1 MPFYNNVYYPLPPDP
16 QGAHSSA
23 GIPSLLS
30 SPQSIPSS
38 GSQNRPTASAMSGVL
53 SCGTANAPSAVVS
66 SSAAS
71 SLPPPFKF
79 RARRES
85 VDWRRISAL
94 DVDQV
99 ASTLDFQTLQD
110 HITAVT
116 FCNIE
121 GERCPRCQSPV
132 DPALLKL
139 FRLAQ
144 FTVEY
149 LLHSQDCLTLSLQA
163 AEERVQ
169 AEVQEREQLRAQLQK
184 QTQDAKSLKEE
195 LKQRKKIITSQ
206 QSMITAGMAN
216 YHKCHH
222 CEKAFMNASFLQ
234 SHMERRHPAEYD
246 IKLLNDNQK
255 KVQTMKLQEEVNR
268 LHEQLTMARSQ
279 MEAQQKDHSAKQE
292 KDLTQRHE
300 EFMKQLEIWKEDE
313 RVRMNSKIDEVKQA
327 CQRDMDS
334 LHQRNRNLE
343 KEILKL
349 QQSSRAQDT
358 QSIQAQVNS
367 VQNSESQPLQEVL
380 QLQEKLHKQEMKWTT
395 KMQKMKE
402 EYEKSQLQALQANS
416 SRSDR
421 EAEMQQQIQE
431 LKLMVQ
437 EQQRTSL
444 SSSKQKR
451 QTSSNP
457 PIAVIQQEVIV
468 PPAPEPKPKV
478 VVSEQSSSVHKL
490 DPIMELSEEDKDS
503 SSISEHLPDTQS
515 LQQKKEDLLRMP
527 GLKRDMRVAV
537 QQTLQDK
544 LLSLGIH
551 PGAGELSKT
560 AYKSA
565 ITQLAT
571 ERQQR
576 QGKDPVYRKVQKEV
590 MGNLEQ
596 KLKGKKTTP
605 PPKPRQIVQ
614 AVKVVQSR
622 PRSSSLPS
630 TTTKAASGRPPGQQH
645 TPQTAHRTGTL
656 IKTSTPKLHQNRT
669 PPFSS
674 DEDSSEVEESEEE
687 SPQAQKVS
695 HTRGPQVNS
704 TTVKSLPRSSLKP
717 VSSPQAPPA
726 RSAAQRSGVQQTPVV
741 SVSRTEVSAVESE
754 SEWTEGSEMEE
765 ITLEQLQKST
775 DQNGNVQKIPHSSVK
790 VLAKRVEQQLTER
803 GLKKPAG
810 GINTVP
816 AKHTEALN
824 TNNVV
829 QKLKFTEINNDD
841 DDDDWDISSLED
853 APAAVKPSPAPV
865 RKSTDKSMDSS
876 TSVWDTS
883 TGKGQKPGLKDAG
896 TGSTL
901 KSSIVTVSDWDDSDE
916 F

>member
-1 MPFYNNVYYPLPPDP
+1 MHLIPFYNNVYYPLPPDP

-53 SCGTANAPSAVVS
+53 SCGTAIAPSAV
-66 SSAAS
+66 
-71 SLPPPFKF
+71 F

-279 MEAQQKDHSAKQE
+279 METQQKDHSAKQE

-402 EYEKSQLQALQANS
+402 EYEKSQFLS
-416 SRSDR
+416 HVFHV
-421 EAEMQQQIQE
+421 MII
-431 LKLMVQ
+431 LKFCL
-437 EQQRTSL
+437 TSL
-444 SSSKQKR
+444 S
-451 QTSSNP
+451 P
-457 PIAVIQQEVIV
+457 
-468 PPAPEPKPKV
+468 
-478 VVSEQSSSVHKL
+478 
-490 DPIMELSEEDKDS
+490 DS

-551 PGAGELSKT
+551 PVSSLSKST
-560 AYKSA
+560 FISYKSA

-605 PPKPRQIVQ
+605 PSKPRQIVQ
-614 AVKVVQSR
+614 VQSR

-695 HTRGPQVNS
+695 HTRGPQVNT
-704 TTVKSLPRSSLKP
+704 TTVKSQPRSSLKP

-775 DQNGNVQKIPHSSVK
+775 DQNGNVQKIPHSKNVK

-803 GLKKPAG
+803 GLKKTAG

-829 QKLKFTEINNDD
+829 QKLKINNDD